1 MHFIKLTK
9 HNAFQYV
16 GNLVLFKT
24 RNQYTIKKINGISP
38 TGKTIYI
45 EHPDLNN
52 SLQIVTRNVYAIIP
66 PNCSSGLLE
75 KNVLSY
81 IENQIK

>member
-1 MHFIKLTK
+1 MRFIKLTK
-9 HNAFQYV
+9 HNVFQHV
-16 GNLVLFKT
+16 GNLILFKT
-24 RNQYTIKKINGISP
+24 RNQYTIKKMDGISP

-45 EHPDLNN
+45 QHHDLNN

-66 PNCSSGLLE
+66 PECSSASLE

>member
-1 MHFIKLTK
+1 MQFIKLTK
-9 HNAFQYV
+9 HNVFQYV
-16 GNLVLFKT
+16 GNLILFKT

-45 EHPDLNN
+45 EYPDLNN
-52 SLQIVTRNVYAIIP
+52 SLQIITRNVYAIIP
-66 PNCSSGLLE
+66 PDCSSCSHE

>member
-16 GNLVLFKT
+16 GNLILFKT
-24 RNQYTIKKINGISP
+24 RNQYSIKKMNGISP
-38 TGKTIYI
+38 TGKTVYI
-45 EHPDLNN
+45 QDSGLNN
-52 SLQIVTRNVYAIIP
+52 SLQIVTRNVYAIIAP
-66 PNCSSGLLE
+66 DCSSGSLE

-81 IENQIK
+81 IENKI